1 MFTYYIAET
10 QDASGIDPR
19 VVAYYS
25 PGSIIVEQYRNIKTY
40 ISSLNGGDLFR
51 SLMVT
56 SAKRTEGKS
65 LTCVNLAVTMAEDKD
80 KTTILV
86 DLNFRSPKLSSLVN
100 AKPSKG
106 LSDYFNN
113 EARLDEILT
122 KTSINNLMILSSGN
136 MPSNPA
142 GFFTYQRIKELIAE
156 LEKHFNYIILD
167 TPALIPFA
175 DARTFAPAVDGVI
188 LAVSAGKTRREVVW
202 RAEEQIKSVRG
213 KLIGVVLT
221 QVEYYIPEYIH
232 RHL

>member
-1 MFTYYIAET
+1 MFTRYVAET
-10 QDASGIDPR
+10 VDASGIDPR
-19 VVAYYS
+19 VVAYYA
-25 PGSIIVEQYRNIKTY
+25 PGSLIVEQYRNIKTY

-51 SLMVT
+51 SIMVT
-56 SAKRTEGKS
+56 SPNRREGKS
-65 LTCVNLAVTMAEDKD
+65 LTSVNLAVAMAEDKD
-80 KTTILV
+80 KTVILA
-86 DLNFRSPKLSSLVN
+86 DLNFRAPEVSNLLNVKAP
-100 AKPSKG
+100 KG

-113 EARLDEILT
+113 DVRLDEILT
-122 KTSINNLMILSSGN
+122 KTSINNLMMLSSGN

-142 GFFTYQRIKELIAE
+142 GFFTYQKIKELITE

-188 LAVSAGKTRREVVW
+188 LAVCAGKTRREVVW
-202 RAEEQIKSVRG
+202 RAQEQIKSVRG